1 MKRVSE
7 TDSQI
12 IFEDKAI
19 GCILGAFVADSCG
32 SYVEFEEVISNK
44 RMDKCMTMPG
54 GGTWAKIA
62 PGQVTDDSELATCLI
77 NALIQSNLFKKE
89 KGVAA
94 IDTEHIAMGY
104 REWIITGPFDIGNT
118 TRTALGP
125 LA

>member
-1 MKRVSE
+1 
-7 TDSQI
+7 
-12 IFEDKAI
+12 
-19 GCILGAFVADSCG
+19 
-32 SYVEFEEVISNK
+32 
-44 RMDKCMTMPG
+44 MPG